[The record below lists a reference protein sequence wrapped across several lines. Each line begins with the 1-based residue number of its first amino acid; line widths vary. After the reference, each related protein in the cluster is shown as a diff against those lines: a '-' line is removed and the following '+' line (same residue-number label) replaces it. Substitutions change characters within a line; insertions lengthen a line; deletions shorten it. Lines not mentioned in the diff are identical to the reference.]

1 METTANIAPSSSA
14 DRFALRRADSTAMT
28 EISPE
33 MTEMVSGGK
42 TTVYKFYRNG
52 NIKSITVHE

>member
-1 METTANIAPSSSA
+1 METSA
-14 DRFALRRADSTAMT
+14 RTSHATSMDRFALRHADKVAMT

-33 MTEMVSGGK
+33 MAEMVSGGK

>member
-1 METTANIAPSSSA
+1 METNANIAPSSSA
-14 DRFALRRADSTAMT
+14 DRFALRHADSTAMT